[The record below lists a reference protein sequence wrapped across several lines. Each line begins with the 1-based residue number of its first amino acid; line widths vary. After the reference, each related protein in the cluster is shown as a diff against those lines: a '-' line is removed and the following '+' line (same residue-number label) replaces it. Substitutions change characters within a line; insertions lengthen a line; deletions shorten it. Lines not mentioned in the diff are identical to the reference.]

1 MSNLKKP
8 NFDLPAFGRGW
19 VCSQTAQRGTDVRLE
34 DGCLAHVNTPWPGLR
49 FGQYVTVILHRRL
62 RGGKNFVGEIFDAK
76 VLPPLER
83 PDTRP
88 VALIDESNVA
98 SAWEGSSDPAN
109 WHYGAVTCF
118 SVGTGVE
125 PIYHPFFL
133 ADPCARRK
141 AYDLHK
147 PSARAI
153 AAIHARSGW
162 TRRTFDFGLEK
173 QNADIGAFSFLVQN
187 PTAILITGS
196 DKYSSAELLRRF
208 PNINTPEVQRRIHRV
223 TVKGNRVVSGG
234 LLSEV
239 IALPLFAAGR

>member
-1 MSNLKKP
+1 MSNVP
-8 NFDLPAFGRGW
+8 TFDLPAFGRGW
-19 VCSQTAQRGTDVRLE
+19 IASQTKRGIDVRLE

-49 FGQYVTVILHRRL
+49 FGQYVTVVLNHRL
-62 RGGKNFVGEIFDAK
+62 RGGNFIGEIYDAE

-83 PDTRP
+83 PDARP

-98 SAWEGSSDPAN
+98 SACEGSSNPAN

-118 SVGTGVE
+118 SVGLGVE
-125 PIYHPFFL
+125 SKYRPFFL

-153 AAIHARSGW
+153 SAIHARSGW
-162 TRRTFDFGLEK
+162 TRRTFDLGLEK
-173 QNADIGAFSFLVQN
+173 QNADIGAFSLLVQN

-208 PNINTPEVQRRIHRV
+208 PDINTPDVQRRIHRV
-223 TVKGNRVVSGG
+223 TVKGNRVESGG

-239 IALPLFAAGR
+239 IALPLFAGGR